1 MIFCHKFL
9 KFSRIKID
17 KILISKS
24 LYRLSSIKKLILFFS
39 FFSLTN
45 CSDITHQRL
54 GKENAE
60 NELKGALNGGS
71 QHNVVNYKEL
81 LIKNENT
88 AIQIAEPILSDI
100 YGESH
105 IKDQKPYE
113 AYLIDNYW
121 VINGTLPIGMLGGT
135 FVIIIDAR
143 NSKVLKINHYK

>member
-1 MIFCHKFL
+1 ML
-9 KFSRIKID
+9 KSFD
-17 KILISKS
+17 KLDS
-24 LYRLSSIKKLILFFS
+24 LKKLILFFLI
-39 FFSLTN
+39 FSLSN
-45 CSDITHQRL
+45 CSDITHQKL

-60 NELKGALNGGS
+60 NELKIALNGAS

-81 LIKNENT
+81 VIKNENI
-88 AIQIAEPILSDI
+88 AIQIAEPILFEI

-113 AYLIDNYW
+113 AYFIDNYW

-143 NSKVLKINHYK
+143 NSEVLKITHYK

>member
-1 MIFCHKFL
+1 MSF
-9 KFSRIKID
+9 D
-17 KILISKS
+17 
-24 LYRLSSIKKLILFFS
+24 RLNTFKKLFLFFLI
-39 FFSLTN
+39 FSLSN
-45 CSDITHQRL
+45 CSDITHQKL
-54 GKENAE
+54 GRENAE

-88 AIQIAEPILSDI
+88 AIQIAEPILCEI

-113 AYLIDNYW
+113 VYLIDNYW

-143 NSKVLKINHYK
+143 NSKVLKITHFK